1 MKEEFKQFMVAPES
15 EVPVSLSRKI
25 ASQIHDDLKVKPGW
39 LTLKL
44 FIIHSLVAALT
55 LSVCPQF
62 NVSYSSDG
70 PSHAFYSLMKIHVLL
85 CASLC
90 GLVFLGSSA
99 LVLVLVLKKSEL
111 LWLKKKSWGIYSL
124 LTTASLMFFMILGSG
139 FQDHF
144 NPAFVA
150 MWAFTA
156 IFSAWGITQLGTHLR
171 IRIFNFKH

>member
-1 MKEEFKQFMVAPES
+1 VKEEFKQFLEAPEC
-15 EVPVSLSRKI
+15 EVPASLSHKI
-25 ASQIHDDLKVKPGW
+25 SSHIHNHLKVKAGW

-62 NVSYSSDG
+62 NVSYSQDG

-99 LVLVLVLKKSEL
+99 LVLTLILKKSEL

-124 LTTASLMFFMILGSG
+124 LTTASLMFFMILGSAFRG
-139 FQDHF
+139 HF

-156 IFSAWGITQLGTHLR
+156 IFSAWAITQVGTHLR
-171 IRIFNFKH
+171 IRTFNFQH